1 MEGYVLSED
10 GAPKASV
17 ASRLRTALSTSA
29 RRAGESLAGDADGYT
44 DLGGEA
50 VPASRVEE
58 IEAAEKKGSA
68 YTRAARLLRG
78 DNNNDVEEPVVPAT
92 DAYVTMDDGP
102 RPKHSRFASTL
113 SRASAAVLKSFKS
126 KPTLEV
132 CDGGSRL
139 SSKPYVDELGDPA
152 ARNVA
157 AGNDAAQIS
166 ASAALD
172 AVTPHSGGLWAL
184 KARLVTVDNDR
195 QKALAD
201 KQDAERRAEDR
212 RETLD
217 EATARCARLQ
227 RRELFLRELLR
238 HSAELPRVRP
248 VVASEAVA

>member
-1 MEGYVLSED
+1 MEGYVLSD
-10 GAPKASV
+10 DAPKASV
-17 ASRLRTALSTSA
+17 AARLRTALSTSA
-29 RRAGESLAGDADGYT
+29 RRAGETLAGDADGYA

-50 VPASRVEE
+50 APASRVEE
-58 IEAAEKKGSA
+58 VEAAEKKGSA

-78 DNNNDVEEPVVPAT
+78 DNKEVEEPAAPAV

-102 RPKHSRFASTL
+102 RKQPSRLATTW

-126 KPTLEV
+126 KPTLED

-139 SSKPYVDELGDPA
+139 SAKPYVDELGDPA
-152 ARNVA
+152 VRNEAAGNVA
-157 AGNDAAQIS
+157 AQMS

-201 KQDAERRAEDR
+201 KQDAERRAQDR

-238 HSAELPRVRP
+238 HSAELPRSRP